1 MNKINYF
8 YTTLSVNENFNPMT
22 NVKVPPEG
30 NLTVPVRLLA
40 EVILDEDDST
50 NFLYEIILN
59 DTYTVSKGRFEN
71 SFRNRILD
79 GNYTLGIIF
88 DVQVIHVEANQMSKF
103 SFNLYKNEQKLD
115 SLETHIIYY

>member
-8 YTTLSVNENFNPMT
+8 YTTLSVNENFNPIT
-22 NVKVPPEG
+22 NIKVPPVG
-30 NLTVPVRLLA
+30 NLTVPIRLLA

-50 NFLYEIILN
+50 NFFYEVILN

-71 SFRNRILD
+71 SFKNRILD

-115 SLETHIIYY
+115 SSETYIIYY

>member
-8 YTTLSVNENFNPMT
+8 YTTLSVNENFNPT
-22 NVKVPPEG
+22 TTVKVPPGG

-50 NFLYEIILN
+50 HFSYEIILN
-59 DTYTVSKGRFEN
+59 DTSTVSKGKFEN
-71 SFRNRILD
+71 LFRNRILD

-88 DVQVIHVEANQMSKF
+88 DVQVTHVEANQMSKF
-103 SFNLYKNEQKLD
+103 SFNLYKNGQKLD
-115 SLETHIIYY
+115 SSETHIIYF

>member
-30 NLTVPVRLLA
+30 NLTVPIRLLA

-50 NFLYEIILN
+50 NFFYEIILN
-59 DTYTVSKGRFEN
+59 DTHTVSKGRFEN

>member
-30 NLTVPVRLLA
+30 NLTVPIRLLA

-50 NFLYEIILN
+50 NFFYEIILN

-71 SFRNRILD
+71 SFKNRILD
-79 GNYTLGIIF
+79 GNYTIGIIF

>member
-22 NVKVPPEG
+22 NIKVPPVG
-30 NLTVPVRLLA
+30 NLTVPIRLLA

-50 NFLYEIILN
+50 NFFYEVILN

-71 SFRNRILD
+71 SFKNRILD

-115 SLETHIIYY
+115 SSETYIIYY

>member
-30 NLTVPVRLLA
+30 NLTVPIRLLA

>member
-8 YTTLSVNENFNPMT
+8 YTTLSVNENFNPRT

-30 NLTVPVRLLA
+30 NLTVPIRLLA

-50 NFLYEIILN
+50 NFSYEIILN

>member
-30 NLTVPVRLLA
+30 NLTVPIRLLA

-59 DTYTVSKGRFEN
+59 YNF
-71 SFRNRILD
+71 
-79 GNYTLGIIF
+79 
-88 DVQVIHVEANQMSKF
+88 
-103 SFNLYKNEQKLD
+103 
-115 SLETHIIYY
+115 

>member
-30 NLTVPVRLLA
+30 NLTVPIRLLA

-50 NFLYEIILN
+50 NFFYEIILN